1 MQQFIAKVAKG
12 QKTSKDLT
20 WEEAKQAMKCLIE
33 GQATPIQVGAFL
45 VAMRMKTESVT
56 ELASFTA
63 AARQYVAPLPVPE
76 GLALVDFPTYAG
88 KQDTFHAS
96 IGAAVVAAAADAV
109 VLMHGHEGIPQRPG
123 TAAVLKVMGIPT
135 ELKPKQVA
143 DELVTKGFAYLD
155 IALYHPPIA
164 RFLDLRTELGLRNLF
179 HPVARMLNPA
189 RASSQVIGLTHPSY
203 FDKTA
208 EALRMLGARR
218 ALVIRGVEGD
228 PELSLASVTRLLEL
242 RDERIM
248 PLSLQPKD
256 IGLPSASFRE
266 MAGFPAEQRDKEA
279 ELLARIV
286 RNEVRGGPRD
296 WVALNAAMLLYAAGK
311 GPSIS
316 SCLPTAQRAIESGAA
331 ARKLTELATAKEPVH
346 A

>member
-1 MQQFIAKVAKG
+1 MQQFIAKIAKG
-12 QKTSKDLT
+12 PKTSKDLT

-33 GQATPIQVGAFL
+33 GQATPLQVGAFL
-45 VAMRMKTESVT
+45 VAMRMKAESVT
-56 ELASFTA
+56 ELASFVT

-76 GLALVDFPTYAG
+76 GLALVDLPTYAG

-96 IGAAVVAAAADAV
+96 IGAAVVAAAAGAA

-123 TAAVLKVMGIPT
+123 TAAVLKGLGVPT
-135 ELKPKQVA
+135 ELTPTQA
-143 DELVTKGFAYLD
+143 TDELVTKGFAYLD
-155 IALYHPPIA
+155 IALYHPPVA
-164 RFLDLRTELGLRNLF
+164 RFLELRTELGLRNFF
-179 HPVARMLNPA
+179 HPIARMLNPA
-189 RASSQVIGLTHPSY
+189 RASSQVIGLTHPPY
-203 FDKTA
+203 FEKTA
-208 EALRMLGARR
+208 EALRMLGTRR

-228 PELSLASVTRLLEL
+228 PELSLASATRVLEL

-248 PLSLQPKD
+248 PLSLQPQD
-256 IGLPSASFRE
+256 IGLPPASFRE
-266 MAGFPAEQRDKEA
+266 MAGFPAEQREKEA

-316 SCLPTAQRAIESGAA
+316 FCLPMAQRAIDSGAA
-331 ARKLTELATAKEPVH
+331 ARKLADLTRANEPIH